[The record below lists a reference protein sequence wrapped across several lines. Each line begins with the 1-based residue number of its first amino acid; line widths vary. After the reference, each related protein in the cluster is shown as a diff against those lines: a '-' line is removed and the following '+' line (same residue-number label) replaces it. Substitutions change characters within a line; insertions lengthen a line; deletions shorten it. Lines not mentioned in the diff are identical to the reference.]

1 MSYKGV
7 GDNTKI
13 HYSNKNLHWN
23 PICNHSVCYRHSDNW
38 SLVTCKNCLKHFDR
52 LFQKEV

>member
-13 HYSNKNLHWN
+13 HYSNKKLHWR
-23 PICNHSVCYRHSDNW
+23 PICNNSVCYRHSDNW
-38 SLVTCKNCLKHFDR
+38 SIVTCKNCLKHFDR
-52 LFQKEV
+52 L